1 MRATD
6 RPDVANPETD
16 LQQRIRL
23 ALGTH
28 PDARL
33 FRNQVG
39 SLPDP
44 RTGRLV
50 TFGLARGS
58 ADLIGWRTVVVTPEM
73 VGQRIA
79 VFTSIEVKTPTGR
92 LAPSQQH
99 WLQAV
104 RTAGGVAGV
113 VKSVADALHVVET
126 PLGFPQRSHSDP
138 HAA

>member
-58 ADLIGWRTVVVTPEM
+58 ADLIGWRTVTVTPEM

-79 VFTSIEVKTPTGR
+79 VFTSLEVKTPSGR
-92 LAPSQQH
+92 LSPAQTH
-99 WLQAV
+99 WLHAV
-104 RTAGGVAGV
+104 RTAGGIAGV
-113 VKSVADALHVVET
+113 ARSVADAVVIVQGS
-126 PLGFPQRSHSDP
+126 P
-138 HAA
+138 